1 MAAEFT
7 APGAITPI
15 SVQMMIGRTSRIY
28 LANIRTIMMI
38 AVTMYLP
45 AQVIMGLAVNKI
57 LPEVIEE
64 VNDINDHLSFALLAL
79 LLFELLGSL
88 FYNIAS
94 AAILDVAKNAHAGL
108 TETTYHTAMNTAKSC
123 FLKLLVAQF
132 LISIGASIGFLL
144 LVFPGIYLSIC
155 WWITYPIIVVE
166 KKGIIASMS
175 KSWKLTEGNRWGI
188 FKVYA
193 AYLLSYILVV
203 AAINTVLIVILAPR
217 LVRFIFGYC
226 IPTLSF
232 GPLGM
237 ILKSVVY
244 FDLRARKDSLTRD
257 GLVLELQAEKS
268 DSAPRSFDLEN
279 VNSPSEISGGERVDA
294 TLKISATGPSETS
307 EPLKVPS
314 QSVWDNQIPTASQKY
329 NNFMS

>member
-1 MAAEFT
+1 MATEFT
-7 APGAITPI
+7 VPGTTTPI
-15 SVQMMIGRTSRIY
+15 SVREMIGRTYRIY
-28 LANIRTIMMI
+28 LTNIRTIMMI

-45 AQVIMGLAVNKI
+45 AQVIMGIFVNKI
-57 LPEVIEE
+57 LSEVIEE
-64 VNDINDHLSFALLAL
+64 ENDINDHLSFTLLAF

-108 TETTYHTAMNTAKSC
+108 TETTYHAAMNTAKSC
-123 FLKLLVAQF
+123 FLKLLMANF
-132 LISIGASIGFLL
+132 LISIGVSIGLLL
-144 LVFPGIYLSIC
+144 LVFPGIYLCIC
-155 WWITYPIIVVE
+155 LWLTYPIIVVE

-175 KSWKLTEGNRWGI
+175 KSWKLTEGNRCDV

-193 AYLLSYILVV
+193 AYFISYLLLVV
-203 AAINTVLIVILAPR
+203 AINTVLTVILAPR
-217 LVRFIFGYC
+217 LVRFVFGYC
-226 IPTLSF
+226 IPTLSV

-257 GLVLELQAEKS
+257 GLVLELQAGKNE
-268 DSAPRSFDLEN
+268 SAPRSFDLEN

-294 TLKISATGPSETS
+294 TLKISATVPS
-307 EPLKVPS
+307 EPLKTPS
-314 QSVWDNQIPTASQKY
+314 ESIWDNQTASASQKY
-329 NNFMS
+329 DNFMS